1 MVFSSLTFLFLYLP
15 LTLLV
20 YFLSPLR
27 WRNFVLLVVSLLF
40 YGWGEPVL
48 SLIHICMGFTIM
60 ESFMDRLVVRS
71 TPGRGTTVVMRKRL
85 APRMQGTK

>member
-27 WRNFVLLVVSLLF
+27 WRNFVLLVVSLTVTIKFGRF
-40 YGWGEPVL
+40 YNP
-48 SLIHICMGFTIM
+48 F
-60 ESFMDRLVVRS
+60 
-71 TPGRGTTVVMRKRL
+71 
-85 APRMQGTK
+85 